1 MFTVS
6 IKPKHVEIVDLMDVL
21 IEKPGVL
28 AKNPRL
34 VQRLGIHAKELRKRG
49 LLHISPD
56 PELRETS
63 IILKC
68 SNYYTPGVVTKKK
81 SRNHTIDYTFNTVG
95 VPKITLPEVP
105 SF

>member
-6 IKPKHVEIVDLMDVL
+6 IKPKYVEIVDLMDVL
-21 IEKPGVL
+21 IEKPGIL

-34 VQRLGIHAKELRKRG
+34 MQRLGMHTKELRKRG
-49 LLHISPD
+49 LLHISLD
-56 PELRETS
+56 PQLKETS

-81 SRNHTIDYTFNTVG
+81 SRNHTVDYTFNTVG
-95 VPKITLPEVP
+95 VPNIILPKIYD
-105 SF
+105 F